1 MCRSLSG
8 VAPMIIWV
16 DCPAGA
22 KRGVWRYSFNSC
34 LDREMPSRICFI
46 GAKRASFFLVRCQ
59 KGQTFGT
66 GQFDIDAQPVGEQA
80 QLVGEEGI
88 GPRNGLS
95 VDIAS
100 KAVLCPQQVES
111 LNHQF
116 GGIVRIPNHS

>member
-46 GAKRASFFLVRCQ
+46 GAKRASFFLSGAKRA
-59 KGQTFGT
+59 KLF
-66 GQFDIDAQPVGEQA
+66 FR
-80 QLVGEEGI
+80 
-88 GPRNGLS
+88 PRFKNL
-95 VDIAS
+95 
-100 KAVLCPQQVES
+100 
-111 LNHQF
+111 
-116 GGIVRIPNHS
+116 